1 MSGHWIRGPIGPD
14 ADRRVTVPVRR
25 TVLVMVPHPAAGIRL
40 IADVVPLLRNDPRI
54 QVVFS
59 VTDTGQWWQGTQDLV
74 RRQEA
79 VVVPW
84 QQAVNHEFDLVLAAG
99 YNDIDQARGPVLL
112 LPHGAGHLAS
122 RKFSRHTGPHGM
134 PHAGLSRESL
144 TRRGR
149 VLPAAIGLTH
159 DDELAGLRSSCP
171 EAAHTAVVVGDLCLD
186 RMVASLPARD
196 RYRAALGVP
205 AGRRLITVSSTWAP
219 DSTFGR
225 RFALCRSL
233 LDELPDDRVALV
245 LHPNAWSVHGRW
257 QIRAWLHDCIEA
269 GLLVI
274 PPEEGWRAAAVA
286 SDHVLGDHGSTTQY
300 AAAVGTPVTLAS
312 FPEGN
317 VRRGSL
323 ADAVRGRFAE
333 LDPDRPVAP
342 QLVARGDAA
351 AIAGLVSSRPG
362 QAASALRAVMYRL
375 MDLPEPDVPAVTE
388 RVPVPVP
395 LPLRPERV

>member
-1 MSGHWIRGPIGPD
+1 MSGHWVRGPIGPD
-14 ADRRVTVPVRR
+14 ADRRVTVPIRR

-40 IADVVPLLRNDPRI
+40 IADVVPLLRNDPRV

-59 VTDTGQWWQGTQDLV
+59 VTDTGRWWQGTEDLV
-74 RRQEA
+74 RQQEA
-79 VVVPW
+79 ATVPW

-99 YNDIDQARGPVLL
+99 YNDLDQARGPVLL

-122 RKFSRHTGPHGM
+122 RKFSRHAGPKGL

-159 DDELAGLRSSCP
+159 DDELVALRSSCP
-171 EAAHTAVVVGDLCLD
+171 EAVHAAVVVGDPCLD

-205 AGRRLITVSSTWAP
+205 DGHRLITVSSTWTP

-225 RFALCRSL
+225 QFRLCRAL
-233 LDELPDDRVALV
+233 LDEFPDDRVGLV

-257 QIRAWLHDCIEA
+257 QVRAWLHDCIQA
-269 GLLVI
+269 GLLVV
-274 PPEEGWRAAAVA
+274 PPEEGWRAMLVA
-286 SDHVLGDHGSTTQY
+286 SDHLLGDHGSTTQY
-300 AAAVGTPVTLAS
+300 ASAIGVPVTLAS

-323 ADAVRGRFAE
+323 ADAVRGRSAE
-333 LDPDRPVAP
+333 LDPDRAVAP
-342 QLVARGDAA
+342 QLVARGGAG
-351 AIAGLVSSRPG
+351 IADLVSSRRG
-362 QAASALRAVMYRL
+362 GAAAALRATMYRL
-375 MDLPEPDVPAVTE
+375 MDLPEPDTPAVTE
-388 RVPVPVP
+388 RVPLPQ
-395 LPLRPERV
+395 PLRPEPL